1 LHETFSFRLTMRTV
15 PPSGARLCAPC
26 AANGPEGAILTYNYY
41 AAARPAPQGKTG
53 AQKQGAICND
63 TPRGL

>member
-1 LHETFSFRLTMRTV
+1 
-15 PPSGARLCAPC
+15 
-26 AANGPEGAILTYNYY
+26 LTYNYY